1 MNASSK
7 ESRKQSAC
15 LKLNGRG
22 DDALED
28 AAYRDCLPGLPAS
41 LRRRLED
48 IRGRIEDIEKARSE
62 AWSEPKL
69 NNTYDVS
76 YDDLIRQLLE
86 SYYEPYDVR
95 LLRLGL
101 PEQEYDAVAAHKTR
115 KRKRNHE
122 RDPER

>member
-1 MNASSK
+1 MDD
-7 ESRKQSAC
+7 ERLIEEYRKQSAC

-28 AAYRDCLPGLPAS
+28 AAYRGIRLPGLRAS

-101 PEQEYDAVAAHKTR
+101 
-115 KRKRNHE
+115 
-122 RDPER
+122 